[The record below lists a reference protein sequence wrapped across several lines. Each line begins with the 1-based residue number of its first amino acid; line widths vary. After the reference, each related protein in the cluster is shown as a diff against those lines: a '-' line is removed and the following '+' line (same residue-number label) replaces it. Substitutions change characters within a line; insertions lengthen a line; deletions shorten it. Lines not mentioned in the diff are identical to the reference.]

1 MDSLKRNDS
10 IVVISD
16 VFDDYGQPIIVSVKI
31 DGTGMYE
38 LKKLDSNFI
47 TSVYGKSGIDNMIK
61 IGMKEDKILYIDNK
75 KKSQSILVCEGPI
88 PSCVE
93 QI

>member
-1 MDSLKRNDS
+1 
-10 IVVISD
+10 
-16 VFDDYGQPIIVSVKI
+16 
-31 DGTGMYE
+31 MYE

-75 KKSQSILVCEGPI
+75 KSHNLFSFARVQFPRALNKYDFDTIIYKSRNIVNNNTN
-88 PSCVE
+88 
-93 QI
+93 